1 MNHEKPDIVR
11 IPQVFKVDSDEDS
24 REKRKTKAEL
34 KSIES
39 EIDADEKELKRKLL
53 KWKKIMAELEEEE

>member
-1 MNHEKPDIVR
+1 MR
-11 IPQVFKVDSDEDS
+11 IPEVFKVDSDEDS

>member
-1 MNHEKPDIVR
+1 MR
-11 IPQVFKVDSDEDS
+11 IPEVFKVDSDEDS

-34 KSIES
+34 KSIEK

>member
-1 MNHEKPDIVR
+1 MR

>member
-1 MNHEKPDIVR
+1 MR
-11 IPQVFKVDSDEDS
+11 IPKVFKVDSDEDS

>member
-1 MNHEKPDIVR
+1 MC
-11 IPQVFKVDSDEDS
+11 IPEVFKVDSDEDS

>member
-1 MNHEKPDIVR
+1 M
-11 IPQVFKVDSDEDS
+11 FKVDSDEDS

>member
-1 MNHEKPDIVR
+1 MR
-11 IPQVFKVDSDEDS
+11 IPLVFKVDSDEDS

>member
-1 MNHEKPDIVR
+1 MR
-11 IPQVFKVDSDEDS
+11 IPEVFKVDSDEDS
-24 REKRKTKAEL
+24 RETRKTKAEL